1 MNYRSILKEFDQSIV
16 AENKKLMETYNKL
29 LKESEDV
36 CPKCKKSPC
45 VCDKE
50 EVTECGDQVQE
61 DDMLKDREHNLHI
74 SAKKF
79 FENEDDV
86 ADNVT
91 PVKEGKDKEI
101 PDVTSDETVTDNTET
116 VDEDDDNGNLVSAEE
131 FFGKADNSDDA
142 TDDTDDT
149 SKETE
154 PVEKTGDDEEDTS
167 KEIDPVKKTGDD
179 EEEKVDEASKTMIP
193 SSLFEDEEKKD
204 EEKKPVEGDEKKEE
218 VKEPDEV
225 DQKADKSKDKAE
237 FFAEE
242 CNKKEEKNE
251 EPVEKV
257 DENCKAEKKDDEK
270 KEEVTEEVEDKEEE
284 NKDTVEE
291 SEEDEEMTD
300 SEKEM
305 KELQESMDAVKMF
318 VKANKRFFPVNG

>member
-1 MNYRSILKEFDQSIV
+1 MNYRSILKEFDQSII

-86 ADNVT
+86 TDDVAPVEGDEDKEVKEVT
-91 PVKEGKDKEI
+91 P
-101 PDVTSDETVTDNTET
+101 DETVADDTET
-116 VDEDDDNGNLVSAEE
+116 VDEGDDDGNLVSAEE
-131 FFGKADNSDDA
+131 FFGKADTSDTA
-142 TDDTDDT
+142 TDDTTNT
-149 SKETE
+149 SKEAE
-154 PVEKTGDDEEDTS
+154 PVEKTG
-167 KEIDPVKKTGDD
+167 D
-179 EEEKVDEASKTMIP
+179 EEEKVDEASKTMTP

-204 EEKKPVEGDEKKEE
+204 EEEKPVEGDKEKEE
-218 VKEPDEV
+218 IKESEEV
-225 DQKADKSKDKAE
+225 NQKADKSEDKAE

-242 CNKKEEKNE
+242 CNKKEEKKG
-251 EPVEKV
+251 EPVENV
-257 DENCKAEKKDDEK
+257 DENCTGEKKDDEK
-270 KEEVTEEVEDKEEE
+270 KEKVTEEVEDKEEE
-284 NKDTVEE
+284 NKEPVEE
-291 SEEDEEMTD
+291 SEEDEDMTD

>member
-86 ADNVT
+86 ADDVT
-91 PVKEGKDKEI
+91 PVKGDEDKEI
-101 PDVTSDETVTDNTET
+101 PDETSDETVTDDTET

-154 PVEKTGDDEEDTS
+154 PVEKTGDDEED
-167 KEIDPVKKTGDD
+167 
-179 EEEKVDEASKTMIP
+179 KVDEASKSMIP

-204 EEKKPVEGDEKKEE
+204 EEEKPVEGDEKKEE

-225 DQKADKSKDKAE
+225 DQEADKSKDKAE

-251 EPVEKV
+251 EPVEK
-257 DENCKAEKKDDEK
+257 
-270 KEEVTEEVEDKEEE
+270 
-284 NKDTVEE
+284 
-291 SEEDEEMTD
+291 
-300 SEKEM
+300 EM

-318 VKANKRFFPVNG
+318 VKANKRFFPING

>member
-50 EVTECGDQVQE
+50 ETTECGDQVQE

-86 ADNVT
+86 ADDVT
-91 PVKEGKDKEI
+91 PVKEDEDKET
-101 PDVTSDETVTDNTET
+101 PDVTSDETVTDDTET
-116 VDEDDDNGNLVSAEE
+116 VDEGDDNGNLVSAEE

-142 TDDTDDT
+142 

-154 PVEKTGDDEEDTS
+154 PVEKTGDDEE
-167 KEIDPVKKTGDD
+167 
-179 EEEKVDEASKTMIP
+179 
-193 SSLFEDEEKKD
+193 
-204 EEKKPVEGDEKKEE
+204 
-218 VKEPDEV
+218 
-225 DQKADKSKDKAE
+225 
-237 FFAEE
+237 
-242 CNKKEEKNE
+242 
-251 EPVEKV
+251 
-257 DENCKAEKKDDEK
+257 
-270 KEEVTEEVEDKEEE
+270 
-284 NKDTVEE
+284 
-291 SEEDEEMTD
+291 
-300 SEKEM
+300 
-305 KELQESMDAVKMF
+305 
-318 VKANKRFFPVNG
+318 

>member
-86 ADNVT
+86 ADDVT
-91 PVKEGKDKEI
+91 PVKEDEDKEI
-101 PDVTSDETVTDNTET
+101 PDVTSDETVTDDTET

-131 FFGKADNSDDA
+131 FFGKADNSDNT
-142 TDDTDDT
+142 TDNTADT

-154 PVEKTGDDEEDTS
+154 PVEKTGDDEED
-167 KEIDPVKKTGDD
+167 
-179 EEEKVDEASKTMIP
+179 KVDEASKTMIP

-218 VKEPDEV
+218 VTEEV
-225 DQKADKSKDKAE
+225 DQEADKSKDKAE

-242 CNKKEEKNE
+242 CNKK
-251 EPVEKV
+251 
-257 DENCKAEKKDDEK
+257 
-270 KEEVTEEVEDKEEE
+270 
-284 NKDTVEE
+284 
-291 SEEDEEMTD
+291 
-300 SEKEM
+300 
-305 KELQESMDAVKMF
+305 
-318 VKANKRFFPVNG
+318 

>member
-86 ADNVT
+86 TDDVAPVEGDGDKEVQEVT
-91 PVKEGKDKEI
+91 P
-101 PDVTSDETVTDNTET
+101 DETVADDTET
-116 VDEDDDNGNLVSAEE
+116 VDEGDDDGNLVSAEE
-131 FFGKADNSDDA
+131 FFGKADTSDTA
-142 TDDTDDT
+142 TDDTTDT
-149 SKETE
+149 SKEAE
-154 PVEKTGDDEEDTS
+154 PVEKTG
-167 KEIDPVKKTGDD
+167 D
-179 EEEKVDEASKTMIP
+179 EEEKVDEASKTMTP
-193 SSLFEDEEKKD
+193 SSLFEDEEKEN
-204 EEKKPVEGDEKKEE
+204 EEEKPVEGNEEKEE
-218 VKEPDEV
+218 IKESEEV
-225 DQKADKSKDKAE
+225 NQKADKSEDKAE
-237 FFAEE
+237 FFSEE
-242 CNKKEEKNE
+242 CNKEEKKKE

-257 DENCKAEKKDDEK
+257 DENCTEEKKDDEK

-284 NKDTVEE
+284 NKEPVEE
-291 SEEDEEMTD
+291 SEDEEMTD
-300 SEKEM
+300 S
-305 KELQESMDAVKMF
+305 
-318 VKANKRFFPVNG
+318 

>member
-50 EVTECGDQVQE
+50 ECDECGNQVQE

-86 ADNVT
+86 TDGVT
-91 PVKEGKDKEI
+91 PVKE
-101 PDVTSDETVTDNTET
+101 NTET

-154 PVEKTGDDEEDTS
+154 PVQKTGDDVEDTSKETEPVQKTGDDEED
-167 KEIDPVKKTGDD
+167 
-179 EEEKVDEASKTMIP
+179 KVDEASKTMIP
-193 SSLFEDEEKKD
+193 SSLFEEEEKKD
-204 EEKKPVEGDEKKEE
+204 EEKKPLEGDEKKEE
-218 VKEPDEV
+218 VTEEV
-225 DQKADKSKDKAE
+225 DQEADKSKDKAE

-242 CNKKEEKNE
+242 CNKKQEKNE
-251 EPVEKV
+251 EPVGKV

-270 KEEVTEEVEDKEEE
+270 KEEVTEKVED
-284 NKDTVEE
+284 
-291 SEEDEEMTD
+291 EDMTD

-305 KELQESMDAVKMF
+305 KDLQESMDAVKMF

>member
-45 VCDKE
+45 VCDTE
-50 EVTECGDQVQE
+50 EVPECGDQVQE

-86 ADNVT
+86 IDDVA
-91 PVKEGKDKEI
+91 PVKDNED
-101 PDVTSDETVTDNTET
+101 PDVTPDETVSDDTET
-116 VDEDDDNGNLVSAEE
+116 VDEDDDSGNLVSAEE
-131 FFGKADNSDDA
+131 FFGKADNSDNA
-142 TDDTDDT
+142 TDKTTDT

-154 PVEKTGDDEEDTS
+154 PVEKTEDNEED
-167 KEIDPVKKTGDD
+167 
-179 EEEKVDEASKTMIP
+179 KVDEASKTMIP
-193 SSLFEDEEKKD
+193 SSLFEDEENKD
-204 EEKKPVEGDEKKEE
+204 EEDKPVEGDDKKED
-218 VKEPDEV
+218 VKDSVEI
-225 DQKADKSKDKAE
+225 DQKTDKSEDKAE

-242 CNKKEEKNE
+242 CNKKEEKKE

-257 DENCKAEKKDDEK
+257 DENCKEEKKVEEN
-270 KEEVTEEVEDKEEE
+270 KEEVTDKVEDKE
-284 NKDTVEE
+284 NKEPVEE

>member
-1 MNYRSILKEFDQSIV
+1 MNYRSILKEFDQSII

-86 ADNVT
+86 TDDVA
-91 PVKEGKDKEI
+91 PVEGDGDKEVQEVS
-101 PDVTSDETVTDNTET
+101 PDETVADDTET
-116 VDEDDDNGNLVSAEE
+116 VDEGDDDGNLVSAEE
-131 FFGKADNSDDA
+131 FFGKADTSDTA
-142 TDDTDDT
+142 TDDTTNT
-149 SKETE
+149 SKEAE
-154 PVEKTGDDEEDTS
+154 PVEKTG
-167 KEIDPVKKTGDD
+167 D
-179 EEEKVDEASKTMIP
+179 EEEKVDEASKTMTP

-204 EEKKPVEGDEKKEE
+204 EEEKPVEGDKEKEE
-218 VKEPDEV
+218 IKESEEV
-225 DQKADKSKDKAE
+225 NQKADKSEDKAE

-242 CNKKEEKNE
+242 CNKKEEKKG
-251 EPVEKV
+251 EPVENV
-257 DENCKAEKKDDEK
+257 DENCTGEKKDDEK
-270 KEEVTEEVEDKEEE
+270 KEKVTEEVEDKEEE
-284 NKDTVEE
+284 NKEPVEE
-291 SEEDEEMTD
+291 SEEDEDMTD

>member
-86 ADNVT
+86 ADDVT
-91 PVKEGKDKEI
+91 PMKEDEDKEI
-101 PDVTSDETVTDNTET
+101 PDVTSDETVTDDTET
-116 VDEDDDNGNLVSAEE
+116 VDEGDDNGNLVSAEE

-142 TDDTDDT
+142 TDSTDDN

-154 PVEKTGDDEEDTS
+154 PVEKTGDDEED
-167 KEIDPVKKTGDD
+167 
-179 EEEKVDEASKTMIP
+179 KVDEASKTMIP

-204 EEKKPVEGDEKKEE
+204 EEEKPVEGDEKKEE

-225 DQKADKSKDKAE
+225 DQEADKSKDKAE

-242 CNKKEEKNE
+242 CNKKEEKKE

-270 KEEVTEEVEDKEEE
+270 KEEVTEEVK
-284 NKDTVEE
+284 
-291 SEEDEEMTD
+291 DEEMTD

-318 VKANKRFFPVNG
+318 VKANKRFFPING

>member
-50 EVTECGDQVQE
+50 ECDECGDQVQE

-86 ADNVT
+86 TDGVT
-91 PVKEGKDKEI
+91 PVKE
-101 PDVTSDETVTDNTET
+101 NTET

-154 PVEKTGDDEEDTS
+154 PVQKTGDDEED
-167 KEIDPVKKTGDD
+167 
-179 EEEKVDEASKTMIP
+179 KVDEASKTMIP

-218 VKEPDEV
+218 VTEEV
-225 DQKADKSKDKAE
+225 DQEADKSKDKAE

-242 CNKKEEKNE
+242 CNKKQEKNE

-270 KEEVTEEVEDKEEE
+270 KEEVTEEVK
-284 NKDTVEE
+284 
-291 SEEDEEMTD
+291 DEEMTD

>member
-50 EVTECGDQVQE
+50 ECDECGNQVQE

-86 ADNVT
+86 TDGVT
-91 PVKEGKDKEI
+91 PVKE
-101 PDVTSDETVTDNTET
+101 NTET

-149 SKETE
+149 SKET
-154 PVEKTGDDEEDTS
+154 
-167 KEIDPVKKTGDD
+167 
-179 EEEKVDEASKTMIP
+179 
-193 SSLFEDEEKKD
+193 
-204 EEKKPVEGDEKKEE
+204 KPV
-218 VKEPDEV
+218 
-225 DQKADKSKDKAE
+225 
-237 FFAEE
+237 
-242 CNKKEEKNE
+242 
-251 EPVEKV
+251 
-257 DENCKAEKKDDEK
+257 
-270 KEEVTEEVEDKEEE
+270 
-284 NKDTVEE
+284 
-291 SEEDEEMTD
+291 
-300 SEKEM
+300 
-305 KELQESMDAVKMF
+305 
-318 VKANKRFFPVNG
+318 

>member
-45 VCDKE
+45 VCNKE
-50 EVTECGDQVQE
+50 ECDECGDQVQE

-91 PVKEGKDKEI
+91 PVKEGEDKEI

-154 PVEKTGDDEEDTS
+154 PVEKTGDDEE
-167 KEIDPVKKTGDD
+167 
-179 EEEKVDEASKTMIP
+179 EKVDEASKTMIP
-193 SSLFEDEEKKD
+193 SSLFEDEEKKN

-225 DQKADKSKDKAE
+225 DQEAGKSKDKAE

-242 CNKKEEKNE
+242 CNKKQEKNE

-257 DENCKAEKKDDEK
+257 DENCKDEKKDDEK
-270 KEEVTEEVEDKEEE
+270 KEEVTEV
-284 NKDTVEE
+284 V
-291 SEEDEEMTD
+291 EDEEMTD

-305 KELQESMDAVKMF
+305 KDLQESMDAVKMF

>member
-1 MNYRSILKEFDQSIV
+1 MKIFTEKCKQKQVQRINNKEIKMNYRSILKEFDQSIV

-86 ADNVT
+86 TDGVT
-91 PVKEGKDKEI
+91 PVKE
-101 PDVTSDETVTDNTET
+101 NTET

-154 PVEKTGDDEEDTS
+154 PVQKTGDDEED
-167 KEIDPVKKTGDD
+167 
-179 EEEKVDEASKTMIP
+179 KVDEASKTMIP

-218 VKEPDEV
+218 VTEEV
-225 DQKADKSKDKAE
+225 DQEADKSKDKAE

-242 CNKKEEKNE
+242 CNKKQEKNE

-270 KEEVTEEVEDKEEE
+270 KEEVTEKVED
-284 NKDTVEE
+284 
-291 SEEDEEMTD
+291 EDMTD

-305 KELQESMDAVKMF
+305 KDLQESMDAVKMF
-318 VKANKRFFPVNG
+318 VKANKRFFPING

>member
-86 ADNVT
+86 TDDVAPVEGDEKKEVPEVT
-91 PVKEGKDKEI
+91 P
-101 PDVTSDETVTDNTET
+101 DETVADDTNT
-116 VDEDDDNGNLVSAEE
+116 VDEGDDDGNLVSAEE
-131 FFGKADNSDDA
+131 FFGKEDNSDDS
-142 TDDTDDT
+142 TDDTTDT
-149 SKETE
+149 SKEAE
-154 PVEKTGDDEEDTS
+154 PVEKTGDDE
-167 KEIDPVKKTGDD
+167 G
-179 EEEKVDEASKTMIP
+179 EKVDEASKTMTP

-204 EEKKPVEGDEKKEE
+204 EEEKPVEGDEKKEE

-225 DQKADKSKDKAE
+225 DHEADKSEDKAE

-242 CNKKEEKNE
+242 CNKKEEKKD

-257 DENCKAEKKDDEK
+257 DEDCTGEKNDDKK
-270 KEEVTEEVEDKEEE
+270 KEEIKEEVEDKEKE
-284 NKDTVEE
+284 NKEPVGE
-291 SEEDEEMTD
+291 SEEDDEEMTD

>member
-86 ADNVT
+86 TDDVAPVEGDEDKEVQEVT
-91 PVKEGKDKEI
+91 P
-101 PDVTSDETVTDNTET
+101 DETVADDTET
-116 VDEDDDNGNLVSAEE
+116 VDEGDDDGNLVSAEE
-131 FFGKADNSDDA
+131 FFGKADTSDTA
-142 TDDTDDT
+142 TDDTTDT
-149 SKETE
+149 SKEE
-154 PVEKTGDDEEDTS
+154 GPVEKTG
-167 KEIDPVKKTGDD
+167 D
-179 EEEKVDEASKTMIP
+179 EEEKVDEASKTMTP
-193 SSLFEDEEKKD
+193 SSLFEDEEKEN
-204 EEKKPVEGDEKKEE
+204 EEEKPVEGNEEKEE
-218 VKEPDEV
+218 IKESEEV
-225 DQKADKSKDKAE
+225 NQKADKSEDKAE

-242 CNKKEEKNE
+242 CNKKEEKKE

-257 DENCKAEKKDDEK
+257 DENCTEEKKDDEK

-284 NKDTVEE
+284 NKEPVEE
-291 SEEDEEMTD
+291 SEDEEMTD

>member
-1 MNYRSILKEFDQSIV
+1 MKIFTVFCKQKQVQRINNKEIKMNYRSILKEFDQSIV

-86 ADNVT
+86 TDDVT
-91 PVKEGKDKEI
+91 PVKE
-101 PDVTSDETVTDNTET
+101 NTET

-154 PVEKTGDDEEDTS
+154 PVQKTGDDEED
-167 KEIDPVKKTGDD
+167 
-179 EEEKVDEASKTMIP
+179 KVDEASKTMIP
-193 SSLFEDEEKKD
+193 SSLFEVEEKKD

-218 VKEPDEV
+218 VTEEV
-225 DQKADKSKDKAE
+225 DQEADKSKDKAE

-242 CNKKEEKNE
+242 CNKKQEKNE

-257 DENCKAEKKDDEK
+257 DENCKGEKKDDEK
-270 KEEVTEEVEDKEEE
+270 KEEVTEKVED
-284 NKDTVEE
+284 
-291 SEEDEEMTD
+291 EDMTD

>member
-50 EVTECGDQVQE
+50 ECDECGDQVQE

-86 ADNVT
+86 TDGVT
-91 PVKEGKDKEI
+91 PVKE
-101 PDVTSDETVTDNTET
+101 NTET

-154 PVEKTGDDEEDTS
+154 PVQKTGDNEEDTSKETEPVQKTGDDEED
-167 KEIDPVKKTGDD
+167 
-179 EEEKVDEASKTMIP
+179 KVDEASKTMIP

-218 VKEPDEV
+218 VTEEV
-225 DQKADKSKDKAE
+225 DQEADKSKDKAE

-242 CNKKEEKNE
+242 CNKKQEKNE

-270 KEEVTEEVEDKEEE
+270 KEEVTEEVK
-284 NKDTVEE
+284 
-291 SEEDEEMTD
+291 DEEMTD